1 MIRRVLVNPIPS
13 YRADPEVG
21 MCLDMWELAQMVI
34 KGEEKRKWGEFCLGL
49 GGGEGGVEFFQVQES

>member
-1 MIRRVLVNPIPS
+1 MNPIPS

-34 KGEEKRKWGEFCLGL
+34 KGEEKRFRGV
-49 GGGEGGVEFFQVQES
+49 GGVEFFQVQES